1 MTEGRTVTSVGLLK
15 VRGPHDGGHRRGV
28 APLATAA
35 TSLTAGRTGPMRF
48 LPRPANARGGEK
60 QPVLVTAAEMRGEE
74 ARTGQVFGGVKIFG
88 FDRGMDDEISEPPD
102 DVCGESTT
110 FSEPRNTVVSPEFD
124 VTSDSKNL
132 INELPDDILISIL
145 SRLSLKQAA
154 QTTILSRRWVKLWT
168 LTRRLVFE
176 DPKFNSKSLEAIR
189 QNISSRVNRTL
200 LSHQGNLISWVNKTL
215 LSHLGMTLDEFTVC
229 SDLDAGT
236 CLPDIDKWI
245 VFALEKRAR
254 CLCLGFDC
262 LSSKYTLTTRFL
274 AGQAICF
281 LEVVRLSSLQVS
293 EEVVEHILSACP
305 LLRLLRLEDS
315 ESLARLRVSSPVPN
329 LKTLEIMDCPLEYIE
344 ISSATS
350 LVSFS
355 YSGQRP
361 KGTITNVPNLVEA
374 SIGGACADFV
384 VNNSCHFSG
393 FLSRMETLDL
403 NLKFEVSWPS
413 WHEVYRDRVEEM
425 EAEPEHEHLKVIEF
439 VGFQGGVVEV
449 ELLLCLMG
457 RAVSLKSLI
466 IHPSF
471 EHLFHVKMRCEKA
484 TAVAKKLKTRL
495 PPGAELVIIHP

>member
-1 MTEGRTVTSVGLLK
+1 MSRYRGDFLSRIDRRPQIISSLL
-15 VRGPHDGGHRRGV
+15 
-28 APLATAA
+28 
-35 TSLTAGRTGPMRF
+35 RF
-48 LPRPANARGGEK
+48 LRS
-60 QPVLVTAAEMRGEE
+60 
-74 ARTGQVFGGVKIFG
+74 
-88 FDRGMDDEISEPPD
+88 DDEISEPPD
-102 DVCGESTT
+102 DVCGERTT

-124 VTSDSKNL
+124 VTGDLENL
-132 INELPDDILISIL
+132 IDELPDDILISIL

-154 QTTILSRRWVKLWT
+154 QSTILSRRWVKLWT

-176 DPKFNSKSLEAIR
+176 DPKFNSKSLEALR
-189 QNISSRVNRTL
+189 QNFISRVNNTL
-200 LSHQGNLISWVNKTL
+200 LSHQGNFISWVNNTL
-215 LSHLGMTLDEFTVC
+215 LSHQGMTLDEFTVC
-229 SDLDAGT
+229 FDLDAGT
-236 CLPDIDKWI
+236 CVPDIDKWI

-274 AGQAICF
+274 ACQAICF

-315 ESLARLRVSSPVPN
+315 ESLARLRRS
-329 LKTLEIMDCPLEYIE
+329 E
-344 ISSATS
+344 A
-350 LVSFS
+350 
-355 YSGQRP
+355 
-361 KGTITNVPNLVEA
+361 KGIYYNVPNLVEA
-374 SIGGACADFV
+374 SVGGECADFV
-384 VNNSCHFSG
+384 VDSSCHFSG
-393 FLSRMETLDL
+393 FLSRMGTLDL
-403 NLKFEVSWPS
+403 NLEFKVSWPF

-484 TAVAKKLKTRL
+484 TAVAKQLKTRL